1 MVSFKLLLI
10 LIISITSPKISN
22 SVSSAIKELEVK
34 PFKFFFYSP
43 NAIDT
48 GPRSSNQ
55 LSHIVFM
62 RYIAIS

>member
-1 MVSFKLLLI
+1 MASFKLLLI
-10 LIISITSPKISN
+10 IVFITSPKISN
-22 SVSSAIKELEVK
+22 SVSSAIKGLEMK

-48 GPRSSNQ
+48 GLRSSNQ

-62 RYIAIS
+62 R